1 MGIALFRGHPVT
13 WRRRLFT
20 ALATG
25 LAVAPAVAACGS
37 ENGNVITLYY
47 ADQEYVPGI
56 VAACNE
62 QAGGEYEIV
71 HRVLPREADGQREQ
85 MVRRLAAEDSDL
97 DLLGLDV
104 TWVPEFAEAGWLAE
118 FTGQN
123 KQAAS
128 EDVLKTPL
136 ETATWNGKLYAAT
149 MNTNVQLLWYDKELT
164 PKPPTTWE
172 EMLSMSQR
180 LKEEGKPYEILF
192 TGAQYEGLVV
202 AFNTLVAS
210 AGGHILSEDGKRVA
224 MDSGA
229 MAGLEM
235 LQKVATSGLVS
246 PSLSAS
252 QEQQIH
258 EAFAAKDTKAAFQ
271 INWPYVWSVTPT
283 LGNEE
288 RTKNLAWAP
297 LPGLDGHAG
306 TATVGGFDI
315 GVSAYSEKKD
325 RAFKA
330 ALCLR
335 NAEQQKYAAICAGVP
350 PTLESLYTDEST
362 IAPCKPEESQ
372 ERPSMADAYP
382 MRETILEELESAS
395 VRPLTPV
402 YQNLSTVT
410 SKLLSPPGDINVD
423 ETANELREQLTEA
436 LESQGVLP

>member
-1 MGIALFRGHPVT
+1 MGIAPFRG
-13 WRRRLFT
+13 RRGFLT
-20 ALATG
+20 LLAAG
-25 LAVAPAVAACGS
+25 LAAAPMVAACGT
-37 ENGNVITLYY
+37 EQGNIITLYY

-62 QAGGEYEIV
+62 QAKGEYEIV

-85 MVRRLAAEDSDL
+85 MVRRLAAGDTDL

-123 KQAAS
+123 KQDAS
-128 EDVLKTPL
+128 DDVLKTPL

-149 MNTNVQLLWYDKELT
+149 MNTNVQLLWYDKTLT
-164 PKPPTTWE
+164 PKPPKSWE

-180 LKEEGKPYEILF
+180 LRDEGKPYQILF

-210 AGGHILSEDGKRVA
+210 ADGHILSDDGKKVE

-229 MAGLEM
+229 MSGLEM
-235 LQKVATSGLVS
+235 LRKVATSGLVS

-252 QEQQIH
+252 QEQQVH
-258 EAFAAKDTKAAFQ
+258 EAFAAKDSKAAFQ
-271 INWPYVWSVTPT
+271 INWPYVWAVTPT
-283 LGNEE
+283 LNEE
-288 RTKNLAWAP
+288 RAKDLAWAP
-297 LPGLDGHAG
+297 LPGLGG
-306 TATVGGFDI
+306 QPGRATVGGFDI
-315 GVSAYSEKKD
+315 GVSAYSAKKD
-325 RAFKA
+325 LAFKA

-335 NAEQQKYAAICAGVP
+335 GAEQQKYAAICAGVP
-350 PTLESLYTDEST
+350 PTLESLYTDET
-362 IAPCKPEESQ
+362 PIAPCKPEESQ

-382 MRETILEELESAS
+382 MKETILEELETAS

-410 SKLLSPPGDINVD
+410 SKLLSPPSDIDVD
-423 ETANELREQLTEA
+423 KTAGELREQLQEA

>member
-1 MGIALFRGHPVT
+1 MGFAPFRGHRVT
-13 WRRRLFT
+13 GRRRLVT
-20 ALATG
+20 ALAAG
-25 LAVAPAVAACGS
+25 LVAAPMVAACGT
-37 ENGNVITLYY
+37 EQGNIITLYY

-85 MVRRLAAEDSDL
+85 MVRRLAAEDTDL

-118 FTGQN
+118 FTGTN
-123 KQAAS
+123 KQQAS
-128 EDVLKTPL
+128 EDVLATPL
-136 ETATWNGKLYAAT
+136 QTATWNDKLYAAT
-149 MNTNVQLLWYDKELT
+149 MNTNVQLLWYDKTLT
-164 PKPPTTWE
+164 PDPPESWE
-172 EMLSMSQR
+172 EMLEMSQE
-180 LKEEGKPYEILF
+180 LKDEGKPYEILF

-210 AGGHILSEDGKRVA
+210 AGGHILSEDGQRVE
-224 MDSGA
+224 MDEGA

-235 LQKVATSGLVS
+235 LRKVATSGLVS

-258 EAFAAKDTKAAFQ
+258 EAFAAKESRAAFQ

-283 LGNEE
+283 LNEE
-288 RTKNLAWAP
+288 RAKNLAWAP
-297 LPGLDGHAG
+297 LPGLGGHAG
-306 TATVGGFDI
+306 EATVGGFDI

-325 RAFKA
+325 LAFKA
-330 ALCLR
+330 VLCLR

-350 PTLESLYTDEST
+350 PTLESLYTDET
-362 IAPCKPEESQ
+362 PIAPCDPEKSQ
-372 ERPSMADAYP
+372 DRPSMADAYP
-382 MRETILEELESAS
+382 MKETILEELETAS

-410 SKLLSPPGDINVD
+410 SKLLSPPSDINVD
-423 ETANELREQLTEA
+423 ETAGELREQLAEA
-436 LESQGVLP
+436 LLSQGVLP

>member
-1 MGIALFRGHPVT
+1 MLRDRSSRRP
-13 WRRRLFT
+13 RRRSRPAGL
-20 ALATG
+20 LAT
-25 LAVAPAVAACGS
+25 LTVAAATVAGCSSTGA
-37 ENGNVITLYY
+37 NVITLYY

-56 VAACNE
+56 IEACNK
-62 QAGGEYEIV
+62 QADGRYEIV

-118 FTGQN
+118 FTGEN

-128 EDVLKTPL
+128 EGVLEIPL
-136 ETATWNGKLYAAT
+136 KTATWNDKLYAAT
-149 MNTNVQLLWYDKELT
+149 MNTNVQLLWYDKTLT
-164 PKPPTTWE
+164 PEPPKTWE
-172 EMLSMSQR
+172 EMLEMSAQ
-180 LKEEGKPYEILF
+180 LKAENKPYQILF

-202 AFNTLVAS
+202 AFNTLVSS
-210 AGGHILSEDGKRVA
+210 AGGMIMSDDGLDVVL
-224 MDSGA
+224 DDGA
-229 MAGLEM
+229 EAGLDM
-235 LQKVATSGLVS
+235 LSKVAKSGLVN

-258 EAFAAKDTKAAFQ
+258 EGFADPDSQAAFQ

-283 LGNEE
+283 INEE
-288 RTKNLAWAP
+288 RAKNLAWAP
-297 LPGLDGHAG
+297 LPGVAG
-306 TATVGGFDI
+306 QPGRATVGGFDI
-315 GVSAYSEKKD
+315 AVSAYSEKKD
-325 RAFKA
+325 KAFDA

-350 PTLESLYTDEST
+350 PTLEALYTDET
-362 IAPCKPEESQ
+362 PIAPCKPEEST

-382 MRETILEELESAS
+382 MKETIAQSLETAS

-402 YQNLSTVT
+402 YQNLSTIT
-410 SKLLSPPGDINVD
+410 SKLLSPPAGIDPQA
-423 ETANELREQLTEA
+423 TLQELRDQLTES